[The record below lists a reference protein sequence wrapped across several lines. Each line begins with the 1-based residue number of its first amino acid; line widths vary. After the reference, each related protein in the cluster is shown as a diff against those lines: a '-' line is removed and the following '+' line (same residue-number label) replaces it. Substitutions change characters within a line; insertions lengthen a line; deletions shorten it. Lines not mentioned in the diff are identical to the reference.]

1 MHPYRYSTRSRD
13 QLTACYYTLTST
25 IIKVSYIFYISSI
38 FYAILHLLVSCE
50 CVQIRGLTVRKFV
63 QPCCD
68 YYLRI
73 SFAVSTRL
81 YSSSTHTFVYI
92 YVHLFAN
99 TDAYVHGE
107 ISDDIER
114 LFSWLAMVPRN
125 ERENAFFVE
134 EFNYPA
140 RELLTHF
147 STRFRSNVSVI
158 LRLFLCL
165 CSQGSPYF
173 RPDLRVPRARERGQS
188 LLRSFSSLFVE
199 APF

>member
-1 MHPYRYSTRSRD
+1 M
-13 QLTACYYTLTST
+13 Q
-25 IIKVSYIFYISSI
+25 SS
-38 FYAILHLLVSCE
+38 
-50 CVQIRGLTVRKFV
+50 
-63 QPCCD
+63 CD
-68 YYLRI
+68 YYLLI

-81 YSSSTHTFVYI
+81 YSSSTHTSVYI

-107 ISDDIER
+107 ILDDIER
-114 LFSWLAMVPRN
+114 LFSWLVSTLAMVPRN

-140 RELLTHF
+140 RELSTHF

-165 CSQGSPYF
+165 CSPGSPYF
-173 RPDLRVPRARERGQS
+173 RPDLRVPRARVRGQS
-188 LLRSFSSLFVE
+188 LLRSYFVE
-199 APF
+199 ASSCRSLEKREVRWISMLASETVRWLSIKETGN

>member
-1 MHPYRYSTRSRD
+1 M
-13 QLTACYYTLTST
+13 Q
-25 IIKVSYIFYISSI
+25 SS
-38 FYAILHLLVSCE
+38 
-50 CVQIRGLTVRKFV
+50 
-63 QPCCD
+63 CD
-68 YYLRI
+68 YYLLI

-81 YSSSTHTFVYI
+81 YSSSTNTFVYI

-107 ISDDIER
+107 ILDDIER
-114 LFSWLAMVPRN
+114 LFSWLVSTLAMVPRN

-165 CSQGSPYF
+165 CSPGSPYF
-173 RPDLRVPRARERGQS
+173 RPDLRVPRARVRGQS
-188 LLRSFSSLFVE
+188 LLRSFFSLIVE
-199 APF
+199 ASSCRSLEKREVRWISMLASETVRWLSIKETGN